1 MEVRSTLVSR
11 KGSAF
16 VLVVAWLLGG
26 LAMPACS
33 GSPGPSSPT
42 SPTSASPA
50 SPTTAPARRAQVRQE
65 APKTVFTALEEQLSQ
80 TPLRLRFELRAEGA
94 VVVSLGG
101 SLVIDEEV
109 ELEARGQFAGVE
121 QELRLWTEGDRL
133 RAGPRDGPTLDVP
146 RPPALAS
153 ALVIG
158 MTRMGLLHNV
168 AMLSA
173 GRVPDGADGGV
184 REWVQTV
191 EHQHVGEGEGAGLGF
206 VLVVAGQRMGRAT
219 LWLDAQGRPARREQ
233 TVDFPEG
240 QMKVSERYWWPE
252 PLPERAG

>member
-1 MEVRSTLVSR
+1 MSR
-11 KGSAF
+11 QASAV

-26 LAMPACS
+26 LAMPACA

-42 SPTSASPA
+42 SGSPA
-50 SPTTAPARRAQVRQE
+50 PPTTAPAHGAEVRRE
-65 APKTVFTALEEQLSQ
+65 APETVFAKLEEQLSH

-94 VVVSLGG
+94 VVVALAG
-101 SLVIDEEV
+101 SLVIAQEV

-121 QELRLWTEGDRL
+121 QDLRLWTQGDRL
-133 RAGPRDGPTLDVP
+133 RAGPRDAPTLDVP

-173 GRVPDGADGGV
+173 GRAPDGADGGV

-191 EHQHVGEGEGAGLGF
+191 EHQHVGQAGGDAALAF
-206 VLVVAGQRMGRAT
+206 VLVVAGQRMGHAT
-219 LWLDAQGRPARREQ
+219 LWLDAKGWPARREQ

-240 QMKVSERYWWPE
+240 PMKVSERYWLE
-252 PLPERAG
+252 PPPAGAG